1 VTITGLIII
10 TTGPIGSGPATS
22 NYQPLGNSR
31 YLTLNF
37 ITRLCFVLHKY
48 IFFLLLNVIHSPTS
62 PGFTSERGLMQR
74 QEQIIKLQDDMLD
87 DISKGVDG
95 LKQKAVLIGEEAKI
109 HLRLLDDLVINRNIY
124 E

>member
-1 VTITGLIII
+1 
-10 TTGPIGSGPATS
+10 
-22 NYQPLGNSR
+22 
-31 YLTLNF
+31 
-37 ITRLCFVLHKY
+37 
-48 IFFLLLNVIHSPTS
+48 
-62 PGFTSERGLMQR
+62 MQR